1 MRNER
6 WLVVGL
12 SVLLLGAVAWPGE
25 AGAQAADAS
34 ILVEDFEGYAAG
46 VPPYHWKRPH
56 KKSRSVLDL
65 PRVLD
70 RDDSYFEIVEQGG
83 SKRVRAYTRDESVQV
98 VRLNGDGYQWDLRTH
113 PRLSW
118 QWRAERLPAGAREDK
133 NKYNDAGGAVY
144 VTFDSKDW
152 LGRPRSIKYTY
163 SSTLPVGTTVRY
175 GALRVIVVASAVDGI
190 GEWVRIERDVVADYR
205 RLYRRDPPN
214 RPLFIALWG
223 DSDTTG
229 GVSDVYFDDIELLA
243 TADGR

>member
-70 RDDSYFEIVEQGG
+70 RDD
-83 SKRVRAYTRDESVQV
+83 
-98 VRLNGDGYQWDLRTH
+98 
-113 PRLSW
+113 
-118 QWRAERLPAGAREDK
+118 
-133 NKYNDAGGAVY
+133 
-144 VTFDSKDW
+144 
-152 LGRPRSIKYTY
+152 
-163 SSTLPVGTTVRY
+163 
-175 GALRVIVVASAVDGI
+175 
-190 GEWVRIERDVVADYR
+190 
-205 RLYRRDPPN
+205 
-214 RPLFIALWG
+214 
-223 DSDTTG
+223 
-229 GVSDVYFDDIELLA
+229 IELLPA
-243 TADGR
+243 RH